1 MQKKKKKRRFK
12 AKVVLLFDLFLL
24 LLAAGIGYYFL
35 MASKMQVDKSGDS
48 SIVTNNPDNE
58 DMEGYRNIAIFGVD
72 SRENALK
79 DDTHSDSIVIVS
91 INRKT
96 KDVKLASIYRDTY
109 SVIPDED
116 NEFNKINAA
125 YFRGGYPLAL
135 NTINMNFDLDV
146 KDFVTVNF
154 NAVCNVIDLLG
165 GISLDITPEELKYV
179 NGYTKELNKINGTD
193 VGKLKSAGTQVV
205 NGTHATAYARIRYT
219 KGDDFKRAERQRI
232 VIQKI
237 FEKAKTADLKTLNSI
252 LNKILP
258 EIYTNLDSVEILKL
272 AKDLMSYDIVD
283 QTGFPFDKRAFTYHK
298 VSYVFPVDLTAN
310 VTQLQEFLFG
320 TTNYVP
326 TDKVKEISAELK
338 EITDNN

>member
-1 MQKKKKKRRFK
+1 MAKKKKRRFK
-12 AKVVLLFDLFLL
+12 AKVILVFDLILI
-24 LLAAGIGYYFL
+24 LLAVGIGYYFL

-48 SIVTNNPDNE
+48 SLVMNDLDSK
-58 DMEGYRNIAIFGVD
+58 DMKGYRNIAIFGVD
-72 SRENALK
+72 SRDNSLK
-79 DDTHSDSIVIVS
+79 SSTHSDTIVVVS
-91 INRKT
+91 INNKT

-109 SVIPDED
+109 SLIPNGD
-116 NEFNKINAA
+116 NKFDKINAA
-125 YFRGGYPLAL
+125 YFKGGYPLAL

-146 KDFVTVNF
+146 KEFVTVNF
-154 NAVCNVIDLLG
+154 DAVCKVIDLLG

-179 NGYTKELNKINGTD
+179 NGYTKELNKINKTN

-237 FEKAKTADLKTLNSI
+237 FEKAKKADLKTLNSI
-252 LNKILP
+252 LNEILP
-258 EIYTNLDSVEILKL
+258 KIYTNIDSVEMLSL
-272 AKDLMSYDIVD
+272 AKDIMSYNIVD
-283 QTGFPFDKRAFTYHK
+283 QTGFPYEKRAFTYHR

-310 VTQLQEFLFG
+310 VIKLHEYLFG
-320 TTNYVP
+320 TTDYAP
-326 TDKVKEISAELK
+326 TDKVKEISAKLK